1 MAERYDPVVHR
12 TALVVAVLTFGLLIA
27 GGLVTSRNA
36 GLAVPDWPLS
46 FGSLNPPRWYAIE
59 NVRTE
64 HGHRLVAGTVA
75 LATLLLGLVVWR
87 RESRRWVRRL
97 TAVAALGV
105 LLQALLGGLRVLELS
120 VDLAMVHGVVAQLF
134 FATVVTLAVVTS
146 PRWEHIAS
154 MPPPSPRVFRSALAA
169 SLLIFLQLVVAV
181 RVRHLGVV
189 GGALATNP
197 FFLAHVALACAI
209 AWFCLRMPGIVERG
223 ALSCL
228 TNPQLAP
235 PARLL
240 ASALVAQLA
249 LGLLSFAVTVN
260 ADAARQATA
269 LESWIPT
276 LHLAVG
282 GVLMATSVVLS
293 VRAWA
298 AGRSS
303 VQPLDEAIAQ
313 PVLAESRG

>member
-1 MAERYDPVVHR
+1 VAERYDALVHR
-12 TALVVAVLTFGLLIA
+12 TALMVAVLTFGLLIA

-87 RESRRWVRRL
+87 RERRRWVRRL

-105 LLQALLGGLRVLELS
+105 LVQALLGGLRVLELS
-120 VDLAMVHGVVAQLF
+120 IDLAMVHGVVAQLF

-146 PRWEHIAS
+146 PRWQRIAS
-154 MPPPSPRVFRSALAA
+154 MPPPSPRAFHSALAA
-169 SLLIFLQLVVAV
+169 SLLIFCQLVVAV
-181 RVRHLGVV
+181 RVRHLGAT
-189 GGALATNP
+189 GGALAADP
-197 FFLAHVALACAI
+197 FFLTHVALACAI

-223 ALSCL
+223 ALSFL
-228 TNPQLAP
+228 TNAQLAP

-240 ASALVAQLA
+240 ASALVVQLA
-249 LGLLSFAVTVN
+249 LGLFSFAVTVN
-260 ADAARQATA
+260 ADTTRQATV

-282 GVLMATSVVLS
+282 GLLMATSVVLS
-293 VRAWA
+293 VRTWA
-298 AGRSS
+298 AGRTST
-303 VQPLDEAIAQ
+303 QPLDAGVAE
-313 PVLAESRG
+313 PMLAESRG